1 MQTGI
6 GHRNLYV
13 SFSMALLFWIQP
25 SIVSYEGNGF
35 LLDGYITFI
44 VRQKEG
50 LGVYIALSR
59 SPCSSIYRWLYLKER
74 CRNQNHQK
82 GVETK
87 IITYTWL
94 PSSVQMVTGQGIRTY
109 SSMQM
114 AVQLYIDLILHSY
127 LIQSCQGFYTF
138 QFLLRKYLMAIYN
151 IIHIGRYQD
160 VGCSNLACSHLHTG
174 RVRNLYNSILM
185 AVLLY
190 INGFRRKELSIQSCQ
205 GFDTFPK
212 NHSYRI

>member
-1 MQTGI
+1 
-6 GHRNLYV
+6 
-13 SFSMALLFWIQP
+13 MAIQP
-25 SIVSYEGNGF
+25 LFVSQN
-35 LLDGYITFI
+35 
-44 VRQKEG
+44 EG
-50 LGVYIALSR
+50 LRIYIALSR
-59 SPCSSIYRWLYLKER
+59 SPCSSIYKWLYLKER
-74 CRNQNHQK
+74 CRNQKHQK

-94 PSSVQMVTGQGIRTY
+94 PSSVQMVTGWGIRTY

-114 AVQLYIDLILHSY
+114 AVQLYINLILHSY

-138 QFLLRKYLMAIYN
+138 QFLLRRYLMAIYN

-174 RVRNLYNSILM
+174 RVRNLHSSILM
-185 AVLLY
+185 AVLLN

-205 GFDTFPK
+205 VFDTFPK
-212 NHSYRI
+212 NHSHRI